1 VYLLWG
7 NESKKLAEFIDDK
20 KNLVLKSPHPSPLS
34 AYKGFCGCKHF
45 SQANNYLRSCNK
57 EPINW
62 ST

>member
-7 NESKKLAEFIDDK
+7 NESKKLAEFINNE

-34 AYKGFCGCKHF
+34 AYKGFFGCKHF
-45 SQANNYLRSCNK
+45 SQANSYLRRLNK
-57 EPINW
+57 EPIDW